1 MSRNPLREAL
11 NAGRP
16 TVGTHILSAWP
27 TLVEL
32 IGHSKQYD
40 YVEFTAE
47 YAPFT
52 MHDLDN
58 LGRSFELMGMS
69 GMIKIEQTQYT
80 HQAMRAIGSGF
91 QSVLFADIRS
101 VEDAKAAVDA
111 VRAETTMAEGARGR
125 GRLGVG
131 MRRDVGTVRTGGS
144 PAYVDALN
152 EVVIAIMVEKKS
164 CVDDLDAVL
173 SVPGLDMV
181 QFGASD
187 YSMSIGLTGQ
197 ANHLGATIQAD
208 IVKQKLPTNNGGYA
222 ALNAGGSSYGKWDKR
237 VYTQLCG
244 SDEAGHGGHP
254 IDLCRYQVL
263 NNFMGRVPLINS
275 GGESKGAGDLQEAV
289 ATAVINK
296 RAGGMGL
303 ISGRKA
309 FQKPMREGVA
319 LLQAVQDVYLDKT
332 VTVA

>member
-1 MSRNPLREAL
+1 MSRNPLRDRL
-11 NAGRP
+11 NEGKP

-32 IGHSKQYD
+32 IGHSRQYD

-58 LGRSFELMGMS
+58 LGRSFELMNMS

-91 QSVLFADIRS
+91 QAVLFADIRS
-101 VEDAKAAVDA
+101 VEDARAAVDA
-111 VRAETTMAEGARGR
+111 VRAETTMAKGARGR
-125 GRLGVG
+125 GLLGVG
-131 MRRDVGTVRTGGS
+131 MRRDVGTVRTGGT

-164 CVDDLDAVL
+164 CVEDLDAVL

-187 YSMSIGLTGQ
+187 FSMSIGKTGQ
-197 ANHLGATIQAD
+197 YNNSEVLAAEKKTIETALKKGLHPRVELRDPSQAGKYLD
-208 IVKQKLPTNNGGYA
+208 MGVKHFCIG
-222 ALNAGGSSYGKWDKR
+222 WDVR
-237 VYTQLCG
+237 ILA
-244 SDEAGHGGHP
+244 DWW
-254 IDLCRYQVL
+254 D
-263 NNFMGRVPLINS
+263 
-275 GGESKGAGDLQEAV
+275 SKGAEMRGLLDGRSA
-289 ATAVINK
+289 APAKAPASIPAK
-296 RAGGMGL
+296 AGNY
-303 ISGRKA
+303 A
-309 FQKPMREGVA
+309 
-319 LLQAVQDVYLDKT
+319 
-332 VTVA
+332 

>member
-1 MSRNPLREAL
+1 MSRNPLRDCL
-11 NAGRP
+11 NAGKP

-32 IGHSKQYD
+32 IGHSRQYD

-58 LGRSFELMGMS
+58 LGRAFELMGMS

-111 VRAETTMAEGARGR
+111 VRAETTMAEGVRGR

-131 MRRDVGTVRTGGS
+131 MRRDVGTVRTGGT

-164 CVDDLDAVL
+164 CVDNLEAVL
-173 SVPGLDMV
+173 SVPGIDMV

-187 YSMSIGLTGQ
+187 FSMSIGKTGQ
-197 ANHLGATIQAD
+197 YADAEVLAAEKKTIETALRMGLHPRVELRDPDQAGKYLAMGVKHFCIGWDVRILADWWDTKGAEMRGLLGAKAD
-208 IVKQKLPTNNGGYA
+208 APAKV
-222 ALNAGGSSYGKWDKR
+222 AGK
-237 VYTQLCG
+237 T
-244 SDEAGHGGHP
+244 GH
-254 IDLCRYQVL
+254 Y
-263 NNFMGRVPLINS
+263 
-275 GGESKGAGDLQEAV
+275 
-289 ATAVINK
+289 
-296 RAGGMGL
+296 
-303 ISGRKA
+303 
-309 FQKPMREGVA
+309 
-319 LLQAVQDVYLDKT
+319 
-332 VTVA
+332 